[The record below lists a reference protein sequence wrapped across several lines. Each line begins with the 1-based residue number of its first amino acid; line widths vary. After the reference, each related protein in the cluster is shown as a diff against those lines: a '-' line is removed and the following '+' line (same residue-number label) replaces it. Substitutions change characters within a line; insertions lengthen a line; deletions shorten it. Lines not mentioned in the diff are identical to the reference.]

1 MQLPVEQLVGL
12 LLKEIKLHKLKI
24 AIAFSAISLTILGLG
39 VTWPNRYTAFT
50 NILVEEQVLD
60 PDTARAVHA
69 AGIQRDQV
77 GMARELV
84 FSQKIMDE
92 VLRAAKLINDNTT
105 PLERERIID
114 SVKNRTEFSRG
125 NPTLLKIQYTSTNPQ
140 EAFLITKNIGEVFVR
155 ESTEDTQRKAVEEFN
170 FYENQVREYSK
181 KLVESEQKR
190 NDISKDNIS
199 ATPGNEADVN
209 SRINALRLRIE
220 QSQLELKETEIRKKT
235 VQDQLSGE
243 AEITIALSREGQY
256 RQRIAELQ
264 QELETLRLSYH
275 DTYPDIVRIKHQIVD
290 LKESI
295 TAERRKVEAAKN
307 TEQKGTTRI
316 DEGMALSPLYQQL
329 KNELSQ
335 TKTLIATLNTRITEN
350 QNLLNK
356 ELERARRIH
365 DVEVKLADI
374 TRDYGANRTH
384 YENLLRNRDNAKD
397 AMNKLLSRKGATLII
412 KEPATLP
419 QKPSG
424 LQFMHF
430 LLGGIALGLLLPLSV
445 VYVMIIVDPRIRSAA
460 IITEQFKLPVLAA
473 IPWLNSP
480 EEKVL
485 LLKHNRIVALI
496 FSGVIVIYI
505 VVAILKL
512 NKVI

>member
-1 MQLPVEQLVGL
+1 MQLPVEQLTSL
-12 LLKEIKLHKLKI
+12 FLKEIELHKLKI
-24 AIAFSAISLTILGLG
+24 AISFGVISVLLLALG
-39 VTWPNRYTAFT
+39 VSWPNKFTAFT

-60 PDTARAVHA
+60 PEAARAARA

-77 GMARELV
+77 AMAKELV

-92 VLRAAKLINDNTT
+92 VLRSANLISDTTT
-105 PLERERIID
+105 PLERERIVE
-114 SVKNRTEFSRG
+114 SVQKRTEFSRS
-125 NPTLLKIQYTSTNPQ
+125 NPSLLKIQYTSTDPQ
-140 EAFLITKNIGEVFVR
+140 EAFIITQNFGEVFVR

-220 QSQLELKETEIRKKT
+220 QSQLELKEAEIRKKT

-264 QELETLRLSYH
+264 QELETLRLTYH
-275 DTYPDIVRIKHQIVD
+275 DTYPDIVRIKHQIDD
-290 LKESI
+290 LKESVA
-295 TAERRKVEAAKN
+295 TERRKVELAKS
-307 TEQKGTTRI
+307 TEQKGATRI
-316 DEGMALSPLYQQL
+316 DEGVALSPLYQQL

-335 TKTLIATLNTRITEN
+335 AKTLIATLATRITEN
-350 QNLLNK
+350 QTLLNK

-365 DVEVKLADI
+365 DVEVKLAEI

-397 AMNKLLSRKGATLII
+397 AMNKLLSQKGVSLII

-424 LQFMHF
+424 LRFFHF
-430 LLGGIALGLLLPLSV
+430 ILGGILLGLLMPLAFI
-445 VYVMIIVDPRIRSAA
+445 YALILLDPRIRSET
-460 IITEQFKLPVLAA
+460 IISEKFKLPVLAA
-473 IPWLNSP
+473 IPQLNSP
-480 EEKVL
+480 IENDMS
-485 LLKHNRIVALI
+485 LKKNRLIILI
-496 FSGVIVIYI
+496 FSGVFIVY
-505 VVAILKL
+505 VVVTILKL
-512 NKVI
+512 SKVI